1 MQKTIQDCEL
11 SARCDRRETS
21 VLPTHG
27 PETYLFLCFPELCS
41 NYSKKVAVS
50 RKLGDVFGYEHMVG
64 AQFSVS
70 HLRRSRSSRGC
81 SQEDALR
88 RIWAENQEEV
98 GLSDQKRMRKQA
110 RECHCYH
117 GCTGSFVC
125 LISGIQPCW
134 WDPLLIWEEA
144 VQGNIMSP
152 SHVNSEKRVSCW
164 FQMLVIINPLD
175 VDVGEKKVTWQQRLF
190 GCLGIANTFFIL
202 KCEHRTPF
210 SGIVPIY

>member
-1 MQKTIQDCEL
+1 MAREDH
-11 SARCDRRETS
+11 SRRCDSRETS

-27 PETYLFLCFPELCS
+27 SETYLFLCFPELCG
-41 NYSKKVAVS
+41 NYSKDVAVS

-88 RIWAENQEEV
+88 RIWAQNQEEV

-110 RECHCYH
+110 RECHWLPWLH
-117 GCTGSFVC
+117 RKLC
-125 LISGIQPCW
+125 LPDFRHPATLMG
-134 WDPLLIWEEA
+134 PLLIWEET
-144 VQGNIMSP
+144 VQGNIMFP
-152 SHVNSEKRVSCW
+152 SHVNSEKRISCW
-164 FQMLVIINPLD
+164 FQMLVVINPLD
-175 VDVGEKKVTWQQRLF
+175 ADVGEKVTWKQRLCR
-190 GCLGIANTFFIL
+190 CLGKADTFFIL

-210 SGIVPIY
+210 SGIVPVY